1 MSSTSIIGDYL
12 LISLPRASTDD
23 KPTLVQWLER
33 TINGGGNQVF
43 DQELPKFKVGTLDS
57 LILQSEE
64 LAKYDQQLESS
75 IIKTLDIITSTSSNA
90 AGSGV
95 TTNVKAPKVD
105 GKSVDQF
112 FENFQWNTS
121 RFRLDKSIEELIKLI
136 TNEAL
141 TIDSDLKTSYNAYN
155 AAKSNLL
162 AAQRKQTGDLSIK
175 SLHDIVKAD
184 DFILDSEHLTTVL
197 LAVPKSLDSQFL
209 NSYETLTP
217 FVIPRSAK
225 KIATDAEFNLYT
237 VSLFKKFQATFLN
250 SAREQKWIPRDF
262 EYSEETI
269 NLLKNEYQN
278 AIKEETNLKNDLI
291 RLSKEAYSELVS
303 SWVHVKIL
311 ETFVESVL
319 RYGLPPDFNCFAI
332 KLLEP
337 SDKVVKAA
345 KDQLIE
351 KFGYLGGNAFA
362 TDKNG
367 KVVKDNS
374 LHEYAAL
381 VNTEYEPFV
390 LYEVVLH

>member
-33 TINGGGNQVF
+33 SINGGGNQVF

-75 IIKTLDIITSTSSNA
+75 IIKTLDIINSTSSSNA
-90 AGSGV
+90 NGSGF
-95 TTNVKAPKVD
+95 TTVKAPKVD
-105 GKSVDQF
+105 GKLVDQF

-121 RFRLDKSIEELIKLI
+121 RFRLDKSVEELIKLI

-197 LAVPKSLDSQFL
+197 LAVPKSIDSQFL
-209 NSYETLTP
+209 NSYETLTQ